1 MILTI
6 GITTHNE
13 NVFLEELLYILRQE
27 LSVNNLSKKV
37 EILVANDFVGENK
50 TKEIISKNSDI
61 LNFIE
66 VKENKKTP
74 AVGRNKIISKAKGK
88 YILFMDGDDNFVS
101 PLKDLVVEL
110 EEKETKDIFL
120 SEVSKIVND
129 GFIIRSPFV
138 YTWTLFNIE
147 EEEFEKDFY
156 KYAFHQTGIWSI
168 YRTEFLKEK
177 NLYYNEEVRYEDN
190 LFMTNI
196 ALTEGVRYGRV
207 HTKYYGWRTNLESF
221 SNKDKEYVVENRI
234 KLYELI
240 LEILSKNLD
249 RKETPYLYFSVWN
262 QTYSNIIRN
271 YPVLTKQEYK
281 NYFEKLNVVTKKYK
295 KEIKEIRKVKIKK
308 VDKYYKLRKYSFTD
322 SFFLINSLKK
332 LNSFKKSIRRIIKLY
347 LKVFLILPMNKKK
360 IFMTSQYGKYNDN
373 TKYLYKELKE
383 NPKYKDYKFV
393 FAVKDKELSREK
405 DFINYNNKLK
415 YYFHH
420 YTAKEIYFNTWYE
433 PSIVKRKN
441 QVWTQLWHGIP
452 YKKVY
457 KDIETFYQT
466 TPEFKIKGKEKSIS
480 NWDYVWSLNE
490 YNTKIFENLFPNVKI
505 IEKEYPKTNWL
516 IKNNQNEKLKEELRI
531 KHNLDKNKKY
541 VLYAPTYRPYM
552 LEINMEEVKNLVPKG
567 YTLLFHPHPLLR
579 ASKVEGIKI
588 LEGIEDIQEIILITD
603 AVISDYSSIKYDYEK
618 TNKKIIDY
626 KPDLEIY
633 SKIHGLY

>member
-6 GITTHNE
+6 GITTNKE
-13 NVFLEELLYILRQE
+13 EVFLEELLYILRQE
-27 LSVNNLSKKV
+27 LSINNLDKKV
-37 EILVANDFVGENK
+37 EIIVANDYIGENK
-50 TKEIISKNSDI
+50 TKEIIRKNSDI
-61 LNFIE
+61 LQFIE
-66 VKENKKTP
+66 VIENKKTP
-74 AVGRNKIISKAKGK
+74 AIGRNKIISKAKGK
-88 YILFMDGDDNFVS
+88 YILFMDGDDNFIN
-101 PLKDLVVEL
+101 PLSNLIKEL

-120 SEVSKIVND
+120 SEVSKVDND
-129 GFIIRSPFV
+129 GMIVRSPFI
-138 YTWTLFNIE
+138 YTWTLFDISE
-147 EEEFEKDFY
+147 KEFEKDFY

-168 YRTEFLKEK
+168 YRTEFLRGK

-240 LEILSKNLD
+240 LEILSQNLD
-249 RKETPYLYFSVWN
+249 KKETPYLYFSVWN
-262 QTYSNIIRN
+262 QTYSNIIRK
-271 YPVLTKQEYK
+271 YPMLTKEEYK
-281 NYFEKLNVVTKKYK
+281 YYFNKLNAVNKKYK
-295 KEIKEIRKVKIKK
+295 KEIKQIRKNRIKK
-308 VDKYYKLRKYSFTD
+308 VDQYYKLRRYPFTS
-322 SFFLINSLKK
+322 SFFIINILQKVNK
-332 LNSFKKSIRRIIKLY
+332 IKKSYRWFLKLF
-347 LKVFLILPMNKKK
+347 LKFFLLLPMNKKK

-373 TKYLYKELKE
+373 TKYLYQELKKD
-383 NPKYKDYKFV
+383 PKYKDYKFV
-393 FAVKDKELSREK
+393 FAVKDKKLAKEK

-415 YYFHH
+415 YYYHH
-420 YTAKEIYFNTWYE
+420 YTAKIIYFNTWYE

-441 QVWTQLWHGIP
+441 QIWTQLWHGIP

-480 NWDYVWSLNE
+480 NWDYVWSVND
-490 YNTKIFENLFPNVKI
+490 YNTKIFKGLFPNVEVI
-505 IEKEYPKTNWL
+505 QKEYPKTEWL
-516 IKNNQNEKLKEELRI
+516 IKNSDNEELKNNLKEKYELE
-531 KHNLDKNKKY
+531 KNKKY

-552 LEINMEEVKNLVPKG
+552 LEINMDEVKKLVPKG
-567 YTLLFHPHPLLR
+567 YKLLFHPHPLLR
-579 ASKVEGIKI
+579 TNKVEDIEILKGIK
-588 LEGIEDIQEIILITD
+588 DIQEIILITD

-618 TNKKIIDY
+618 INKKVIEY
-626 KPDLEIY
+626 KLDLEIY